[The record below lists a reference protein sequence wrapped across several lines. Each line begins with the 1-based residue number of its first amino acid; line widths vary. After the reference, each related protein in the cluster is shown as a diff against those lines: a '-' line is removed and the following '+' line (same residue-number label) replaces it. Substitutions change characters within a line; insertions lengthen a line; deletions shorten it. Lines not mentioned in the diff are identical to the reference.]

1 MLNPVPAF
9 IEEIW
14 NRQHFE
20 KLGQLL
26 HPDFK
31 DHSLPPSFPTDK
43 QGTEAWINA
52 TGLSFEHR
60 TFIEE
65 QVTEGDKTILKLRME
80 LKHIG
85 TWRDIPATGISVQ
98 VAGYR
103 CFRLKDGKIAE
114 HWALIDGQVI
124 ENALRDTSHGC
135 RIAQ

>member
-1 MLNPVPAF
+1 MPMF

-20 KLGQLL
+20 KLGQFL

-31 DHSLPPSFPTDK
+31 DHSLPPSFPANE
-43 QGTEAWINA
+43 QGSQAWINA

-65 QVTEGDKTILKLRME
+65 QVTEGDKTMLKIRME
-80 LKHIG
+80 LKHTG
-85 TWRDIPATGISVQ
+85 DWRSIPPTGISVQ
-98 VAGYR
+98 AAGYR
-103 CFRLKDGKIAE
+103 FFRLKDGKIAE
-114 HWALIDGQVI
+114 HWALIDGQAI

-135 RIAQ
+135 RLAQ